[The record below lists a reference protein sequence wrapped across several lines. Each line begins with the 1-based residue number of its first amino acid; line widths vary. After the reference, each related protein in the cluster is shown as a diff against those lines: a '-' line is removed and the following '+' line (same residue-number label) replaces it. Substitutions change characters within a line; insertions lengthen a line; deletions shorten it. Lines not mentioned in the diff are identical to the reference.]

1 MRADLPSE
9 FLTDD
14 SQGYPGSFRDVENV
28 RDKRRIQFNR
38 QSRREINSEVIM
50 RDQYN
55 AARRQNFHEGLPNQ
69 LGIRISEVVAGD
81 LPHFREGS
89 PESVADCVEARA
101 PACYECRRRCS
112 GIDFSCRRKKFHCRV
127 VNDAVAVSD
136 VSKDSRHYF
145 SPPLAAMSS
154 STLSMFSSRL
164 PES

>member
-1 MRADLPSE
+1 
-9 FLTDD
+9 
-14 SQGYPGSFRDVENV
+14 
-28 RDKRRIQFNR
+28 
-38 QSRREINSEVIM
+38 
-50 RDQYN
+50 
-55 AARRQNFHEGLPNQ
+55 FHEGLPNQ

-112 GIDFSCRRKKFHCRV
+112 GIDFPCRRKKFHCRV

-164 PES
+164 PESISAPLPSAGMKESTRVTLAPTLPTEPGATANSAASGVAIGTDATARMPRMPT